1 MRRRPPVSRNGPGVL
16 GTVARTAV
24 IAGTATATSKAV
36 SGAMDSAAQR
46 QQQEQMAKQMAEAE
60 RLQAKA
66 DLEQLKTQMETMQAQ
81 QVQAAT
87 GPAVNPEQQVQVA
100 TGPAAN
106 TDFMA
111 QLQQLAQLKQSG
123 MLTEEEFQLAK
134 TKLLGS

>member
-1 MRRRPPVSRNGPGVL
+1 MRRRPPVRRNGPGVL

-24 IAGTATATSKAV
+24 IAGTATATAKGV

-46 QQQEQMAKQMAEAE
+46 QQQEQMAKQTAEAE
-60 RLQAKA
+60 RLQGQA
-66 DLEQLKTQMETMQAQ
+66 DLEQLKTQMEAMQAQ
-81 QVQAAT
+81 QVQA
-87 GPAVNPEQQVQVA
+87 A

-134 TKLLGS
+134 TKLLSS

>member
-1 MRRRPPVSRNGPGVL
+1 MRRRPPVRRTGPGVL

-46 QQQEQMAKQMAEAE
+46 QQQGQMAKQTAEAE

-87 GPAVNPEQQVQVA
+87 VPASNP
-100 TGPAAN
+100 
-106 TDFMA
+106 DFMA